1 MPLFTKSP
9 SWEDLT
15 ILLLLLV
22 LLLSTAGYF
31 LKRGFGG
38 SEPTFQISSEPVELR
53 EDNQLGMVAKE
64 EEEIVVHLSG
74 SVIRPGV
81 YYLKEGARVVDLLQQ
96 GGGGTPQADLH
107 HINLA
112 APLHDGQRVYIP
124 KKGAVSLEEG
134 QYSTANVGTQER
146 TININTS
153 SQTQLEELPG
163 VGPSRA
169 KAILDYRSSEGP
181 FASKE
186 ELMNVTGIG
195 EKTFETLKDLIS
207 IY

>member
-1 MPLFTKSP
+1 MFSKTP

-38 SEPTFQISSEPVELR
+38 SEPVFQISSEPVEMR
-53 EDNQLGMVAKE
+53 ENNQLGKMEKE
-64 EEEIVVHLSG
+64 EKEEIVVHLSG

-81 YYLKEGARVVDLLQQ
+81 YYLEEGARVVDLLQQ
-96 GGGGTPQADLH
+96 GGGGTPQSDLH

-112 APLHDGQRVYIP
+112 APLYDGQRIFIP
-124 KKGAVSLEEG
+124 EKGAVSFQEG
-134 QYSTANVGTQER
+134 QYSTTNVGTQEGA
-146 TININTS
+146 ININTS

-169 KAILDYRSSEGP
+169 KAILDYRSNEGP

-195 EKTFETLKDLIS
+195 EKTFATLKDLIS